1 MDNNA
6 SSEENNPQLQVVC
19 AAIRTDEGQVFHV
32 DPPGRHHDV
41 IRIIRQAGYKG
52 PVSANRQGFIVSNGQ
67 FVTREI
73 ALQIAANSGQ
83 IQINNCVAPKIGLFS
98 EDLW

>member
-1 MDNNA
+1 M
-6 SSEENNPQLQVVC
+6 C
-19 AAIRTDEGQVFHV
+19 ADIRTDEGQVFQV
-32 DPPGRHHDV
+32 NPPGRHHDV
-41 IRIIRQAGYKG
+41 IRIIRQSGYKG

-67 FVTREI
+67 FVTRET

-83 IQINNCVAPKIGLFS
+83 LQIKNCVAPKIGPFS